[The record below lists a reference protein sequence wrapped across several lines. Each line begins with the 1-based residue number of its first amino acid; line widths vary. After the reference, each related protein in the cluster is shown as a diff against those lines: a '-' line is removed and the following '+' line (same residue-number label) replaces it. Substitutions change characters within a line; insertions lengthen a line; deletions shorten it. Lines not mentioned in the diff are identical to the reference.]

1 MNRVTLWPITT
12 MGVESND
19 LRHRRSVSIILM
31 SAVLV
36 LAAQVSFMAFPH
48 PMGSSITGQ
57 KRSQSKFLM
66 QRQAIGLLQQ
76 QHQQRQHQQR
86 QQPQRRQQRQA
97 MPSLAGILQIN
108 AEEDLA
114 QFIKGKMDFV
124 VKLGFTWCRPCKA
137 FLPHYTKLA
146 KIYGE
151 TQFLKV
157 TCNEN
162 EWSKRYSR
170 DVLQISESPTFAAY
184 SGGELVAVWTGG
196 NAETFIRKL
205 EKTLPSAAGKFKQA
219 TLAAG
224 CK

>member
-66 QRQAIGLLQQ
+66 QRQAIGLLQ
-76 QHQQRQHQQR
+76 
-86 QQPQRRQQRQA
+86 QRRQQRQA